1 MVVIKRF
8 KTAGPINLIKKEGFP
23 SSFYFIIVVAES
35 ETMPVLVVPLD
46 KDILVVIFVQ
56 ATICTYRYVHALP
69 Q

>member
-8 KTAGPINLIKKEGFP
+8 KTAGPIYLMKKEGFP
-23 SSFYFIIVVAES
+23 NSFYFIIVHVVAES
-35 ETMPVLVVPLD
+35 EKMPVVSMD
-46 KDILVVIFVQ
+46 KDILVVIFVH